1 MFFYQGYKRET
12 IEHPT
17 NTREKL
23 MEAFFQF
30 LEDHQ
35 IAYTRHDHP
44 AVYTVEEADR
54 LVPELAAAKT
64 KNLFLRDDKGR
75 RHFLVVV
82 PGHKQVDLKLL
93 KDRMGIKRISFGSP
107 ERLKKHLGIEP
118 GAVSLLALYNDTAHA
133 VELFVDQELWASES
147 FQCHPLVNT
156 ATLEIAREDLTRF
169 LENTGHEATIIEV
182 PGR

>member
-1 MFFYQGYKRET
+1 
-12 IEHPT
+12 
-17 NTREKL
+17 

-30 LEDHQ
+30 LEENR

-54 LVPELAAAKT
+54 LVPKLAAAKT
-64 KNLFLRDDKGR
+64 KNLFLRDDKGK

-82 PGHKQVDLKLL
+82 PGHKQVDLKQV
-93 KDRMGIKRISFGSP
+93 KDRMGIKRVSFGSS

-118 GAVSLLALYNDTAHA
+118 GAVSILALYNDEAHA
-133 VELFVDQELWASES
+133 VELFVDQELWASDS

-156 ATLEIAREDLTRF
+156 ATLEITRENLRRF
-169 LENTGHEATIIEV
+169 LEATGHDMRLIEV
-182 PGR
+182 PER

>member
-1 MFFYQGYKRET
+1 METFF
-12 IEHPT
+12 
-17 NTREKL
+17 N
-23 MEAFFQF
+23 F
-30 LEDHQ
+30 LEANQ
-35 IAYTRHDHP
+35 IAYSRHDHP

-82 PGHKQVDLKLL
+82 PGHKQVNLKTL

-107 ERLKKHLGIEP
+107 QRLQKHLGIEP
-118 GAVSLLALYNDTAHA
+118 GAVSILALYNDKALA
-133 VELFVDQELWASES
+133 VELFVDQELWTSES

-156 ATLEIAREDLTRF
+156 ATLEITRENLIHF
-169 LENTGHEATIIEV
+169 LEITGHEMTIIDV

>member
-1 MFFYQGYKRET
+1 METFF
-12 IEHPT
+12 
-17 NTREKL
+17 N
-23 MEAFFQF
+23 F
-30 LEDHQ
+30 LEANQ
-35 IAYTRHDHP
+35 IAYSRHDHP

-82 PGHKQVDLKLL
+82 PGHKQVDLKTL

-107 ERLKKHLGIEP
+107 QRLQKHLGIEP
-118 GAVSLLALYNDTAHA
+118 GAVSILALYNDKALA
-133 VELFVDQELWASES
+133 VELFMDQELWVSES

-156 ATLEIAREDLTRF
+156 ATLEITRENLIRF
-169 LENTGHEATIIEV
+169 LEITGHEMTIIDV

>member
-1 MFFYQGYKRET
+1 METFF
-12 IEHPT
+12 
-17 NTREKL
+17 N
-23 MEAFFQF
+23 F
-30 LEDHQ
+30 LEANQ
-35 IAYTRHDHP
+35 IAYSRHDHP

-82 PGHKQVDLKLL
+82 PGHKQVDLKTL

-107 ERLKKHLGIEP
+107 QRLQKHLGIEP
-118 GAVSLLALYNDTAHA
+118 GAVSILALYNDKALA
-133 VELFVDQELWASES
+133 VELFVDQELWTSES

-156 ATLEIAREDLTRF
+156 ATLEITRESLTRF
-169 LENTGHEATIIEV
+169 LESTGHQMTIIDV

>member
-1 MFFYQGYKRET
+1 
-12 IEHPT
+12 
-17 NTREKL
+17 
-23 MEAFFQF
+23 MEAFYQF
-30 LEDHQ
+30 LEANQ

-44 AVYTVEEADR
+44 AVFTVEEADR

-82 PGHKQVDLKLL
+82 PGHKSVDLKEL
-93 KDRMGIKRISFGSP
+93 KNRMEVKRISFGSP

-118 GAVSLLALYNDTAHA
+118 GAVSILALYNDKVQA
-133 VELFVDQELWASES
+133 VELFMDQELWVSEA

-156 ATLEIAREDLTRF
+156 ATLEITRDNLTRF
-169 LENTGHEATIIEV
+169 LEITGHEMKLIDV
-182 PGR
+182 PER

>member
-1 MFFYQGYKRET
+1 METFFK
-12 IEHPT
+12 
-17 NTREKL
+17 
-23 MEAFFQF
+23 F
-30 LEDHQ
+30 LEVNQ

-82 PGHKQVDLKLL
+82 PGHKPVDLKQL

-118 GAVSLLALYNDTAHA
+118 GAVSILALYNDKAHV
-133 VELFVDQELWASES
+133 VELFMDQELWASES

-156 ATLEIAREDLTRF
+156 ATLEITRENLIRF
-169 LENTGHEATIIEV
+169 LKITGHEMKIIEV
-182 PGR
+182 PER

>member
-1 MFFYQGYKRET
+1 
-12 IEHPT
+12 
-17 NTREKL
+17 

-30 LEDHQ
+30 LEANQ

-54 LVPELAAAKT
+54 IVPELSAAKT

-82 PGHKQVDLKLL
+82 PGHKQVDLKTL
-93 KDRMGIKRISFGSP
+93 KDRMGVKRISFGSP
-107 ERLKKHLGIEP
+107 QRMKKHLGIEP
-118 GAVSLLALYNDTAHA
+118 GAVSILALYNDKAHA
-133 VELFVDQELWASES
+133 VELFMDQELWASES

-156 ATLEIAREDLTRF
+156 ATLEITREGLTRF
-169 LENTGHEATIIEV
+169 LIITGHEMKIIDV
-182 PGR
+182 PER

>member
-1 MFFYQGYKRET
+1 
-12 IEHPT
+12 
-17 NTREKL
+17 

-30 LEDHQ
+30 LKDNQ
-35 IAYTRHDHP
+35 ISYTRHDHP

-54 LVPELAAAKT
+54 LVPELSAAKT
-64 KNLFLRDDKGR
+64 KNLFLRDAKGQ

-82 PGHKQVDLKLL
+82 PGHKQVDLKTL
-93 KDRMGIKRISFGSP
+93 KDRMGIKRISFVSP

-118 GAVSLLALYNDTAHA
+118 GAVSILALYNDRPHN
-133 VELFVDQELWASES
+133 VEVFVDQELWASES

-156 ATLEIAREDLTRF
+156 ATLEITRENLVRF
-169 LENTGHEATIIEV
+169 LEITGHEMKTIEV

>member
-1 MFFYQGYKRET
+1 METFF
-12 IEHPT
+12 
-17 NTREKL
+17 N
-23 MEAFFQF
+23 F
-30 LEDHQ
+30 LEANQ
-35 IAYTRHDHP
+35 IAYSRHDHP

-82 PGHKQVDLKLL
+82 PGHKQVDLKTL

-107 ERLKKHLGIEP
+107 QRLQKHLGIEP
-118 GAVSLLALYNDTAHA
+118 GAVSILALYNDKALA
-133 VELFVDQELWASES
+133 VELFVDQELWTSES

-156 ATLEIAREDLTRF
+156 ATLEITRENLIRF
-169 LENTGHEATIIEV
+169 LEITGHEMTIIDV

>member
-1 MFFYQGYKRET
+1 METFF
-12 IEHPT
+12 
-17 NTREKL
+17 N
-23 MEAFFQF
+23 F
-30 LEDHQ
+30 LEANQ
-35 IAYTRHDHP
+35 IVYTRHDHP

-82 PGHKQVDLKLL
+82 PGHKQVDLKTL

-107 ERLKKHLGIEP
+107 QRLQKHLGIEP
-118 GAVSLLALYNDTAHA
+118 GAVSILALYNDKALA
-133 VELFVDQELWASES
+133 VELFVDQELWTSES

-156 ATLEIAREDLTRF
+156 ATLEITRENLIRF
-169 LENTGHEATIIEV
+169 LEITGHEMTIIEV
-182 PGR
+182 SER

>member
-1 MFFYQGYKRET
+1 METFF
-12 IEHPT
+12 
-17 NTREKL
+17 N
-23 MEAFFQF
+23 F
-30 LEDHQ
+30 LEANQ
-35 IAYTRHDHP
+35 IAYSRHDHP

-82 PGHKQVDLKLL
+82 PGHKQVDLKTL

-107 ERLKKHLGIEP
+107 QRLQKHLGIEP
-118 GAVSLLALYNDTAHA
+118 GAVSILALYNDKALA
-133 VELFVDQELWASES
+133 VELFVDQELWTSES

-156 ATLEIAREDLTRF
+156 ATLEITRENLIRF
-169 LENTGHEATIIEV
+169 LEITGHEMTIIEV
-182 PGR
+182 SER

>member
-1 MFFYQGYKRET
+1 
-12 IEHPT
+12 
-17 NTREKL
+17 
-23 MEAFFQF
+23 MEAFFKF
-30 LEDHQ
+30 LKENQ
-35 IAYTRHDHP
+35 ITYTRHDHP

-54 LVPELAAAKT
+54 LVPELSAAKT

-75 RHFLVVV
+75 RHFLVVI
-82 PGHKQVDLKLL
+82 PGHKQVDLKTL

-118 GAVSLLALYNDTAHA
+118 GAVSILALYNDKVLA
-133 VELFVDQELWASES
+133 VELFMDQELWTSES

-156 ATLEIAREDLTRF
+156 ATLEITRDNLIRF
-169 LENTGHEATIIEV
+169 LEITGHEMKLIDV

>member
-1 MFFYQGYKRET
+1 
-12 IEHPT
+12 
-17 NTREKL
+17 

-30 LEDHQ
+30 LEANQ

-54 LVPELAAAKT
+54 LVPDLSAAKT
-64 KNLFLRDDKGR
+64 KNLFLRDDKGK

-82 PGHKQVDLKLL
+82 PGHKAVDLKQL

-107 ERLKKHLGIEP
+107 ERMKKHLGIEP
-118 GAVSLLALYNDTAHA
+118 GAVSILALYHDKTHA
-133 VELFVDQELWASES
+133 VELFMDQELWEAES

-156 ATLEIAREDLTRF
+156 ATLEITRENLTRF
-169 LENTGHEATIIEV
+169 LEITGHEMKIIEV